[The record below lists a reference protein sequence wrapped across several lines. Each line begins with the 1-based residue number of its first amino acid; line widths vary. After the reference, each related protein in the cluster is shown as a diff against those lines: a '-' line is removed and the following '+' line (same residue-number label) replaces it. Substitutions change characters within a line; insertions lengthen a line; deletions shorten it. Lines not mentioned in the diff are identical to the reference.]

1 MEIWKAIPGA
11 ETYMVSSLGRVR
23 KGDIILAITKQKAG
37 YCVCSIK
44 NKTKYVHRLV
54 AEAFLDGV
62 GEIDHIDGDK
72 GNNRVENL
80 ERVTHQENVR
90 RAYAGKGCRNPSGKG
105 KPVIARLGDSYA
117 IFASGRSAARAL
129 GRSQAAI
136 SNGCKYGYKVSGWKV
151 SFVG

>member
-23 KGDIILAITKQKAG
+23 KNDTILANTRQKAG

-44 NKTKYVHRLV
+44 GKTRYVHHLV

-62 GEIDHIDGDK
+62 GEIDHLDGDK
-72 GNNRVENL
+72 SNNRADNL

-90 RAYAGKGCRNPSGKG
+90 RAYAGKGSRNPSGKG
-105 KPVIARLGDSYA
+105 KPVIARSGASYVV
-117 IFASGRSAARAL
+117 FASTRAAGRAL
-129 GRSQAAI
+129 GRSQTAV
-136 SNGCKYGYKVSGWKV
+136 SCGCKYGYKVGGWKV